1 VGLLHGKRNGD
12 QAALRASKPR
22 ARTDDLVVEEL
33 DDELLVYDGKTKRA
47 HCLGV
52 TAARVWRAC
61 DGETDVE
68 ALSVSLELSPDA
80 VSQAIEEL
88 ERTELLENQGL
99 QVLNGG
105 SPNGSSNAHGI
116 TRRDLTRRSAQV
128 GSAVIAAP
136 LILSITAPTA
146 AAAATPIPFQC
157 EIYTVQSCG
166 TSEACGHIAGCC
178 CCCQGGGSCKT
189 CGATAFCNLGTQ
201 PCNPTQGGGFGSH
214 CSTVGSTP
222 ANPSGCC
229 GVTGAKQCGCGFGP
243 YGNCCTPTNGQ
254 ACTPT
259 TGTTTCFPCC
269 AGQQLTSAAA
279 LGCCVSASV
288 NCCAPPGT
296 LTMAQQTCCAAS
308 TQTTDC
314 CAPGAPACCATN
326 SCP

>member
-12 QAALRASKPR
+12 HAALRASKPR

-99 QVLNGG
+99 QVLNG
-105 SPNGSSNAHGI
+105 SSANGNSNGNGI

-146 AAAATPIPFQC
+146 AAAATPTPAVCFL
-157 EIYTVQSCG
+157 YTTDNCGGSGGCG
-166 TSEACGHIAGCC
+166 TITGCC
-178 CCCQGGGSCKT
+178 CCCQAGGGPVPPSCKV
-189 CGATAFCNLGTQ
+189 CSAINFCNNGMLTCPKGDTGK
-201 PCNPTQGGGFGSH
+201 CSNSSGG
-214 CSTVGSTP
+214 TP
-222 ANPSGCC
+222 AGIGGCCSVSIPPPSGCGC
-229 GVTGAKQCGCGFGP
+229 QWSGTGSTSLFSCCDSRTGSACTTTDFCVPCCSGQPITVPNPGMPP
-243 YGNCCTPTNGQ
+243 YGCC
-254 ACTPT
+254 
-259 TGTTTCFPCC
+259 
-269 AGQQLTSAAA
+269 S
-279 LGCCVSASV
+279 
-288 NCCAPPGT
+288 
-296 LTMAQQTCCAAS
+296 
-308 TQTTDC
+308 TTD
-314 CAPGAPACCATN
+314 T
-326 SCP
+326 CPH